1 MPNAFV
7 YIWGMVFEA
16 VEHSGAVRCETVCA
30 KSRRGESMR
39 KSMNDVS
46 VMNDMSVMNDVLSR
60 LGPLCETVDVG
71 ALLHEPLPCPA
82 VVVLRATF
90 LRC

>member
-7 YIWGMVFEA
+7 RISGTVFEA
-16 VEHSGAVRCETVCA
+16 VEHAGAVRCEAVCA
-30 KSRRGESMR
+30 MSRRGESMG

-46 VMNDMSVMNDVLSR
+46 VTNGVLSR

-82 VVVLRATF
+82 VVTL
-90 LRC
+90 